1 MISAGQNIIITNTET
16 GDVNAHL
23 NVGTN
28 EYQQVEIP
36 GSLMGGGTDAAGGI
50 GGPNMAVAGGMASIG
65 SSVGQIV
72 GGIASYYLQS
82 DILDTQT
89 KMIKDGLDHKAAMA
103 GHDRDM
109 KMDALK
115 GQEAKIKV
123 QVKGNKEYLAAVR
136 ERRKA
141 EGELACAE
149 AQEHEN
155 ELSEK
160 AGKVNTKAL
169 DNIFQ
174 NYSYGKPL
182 KA

>member
-1 MISAGQNIIITNTET
+1 MSPDFAVSMPGQTNET
-16 GDVNAHL
+16 GLTAYSSMNQ
-23 NVGTN
+23 VGSAS
-28 EYQQVEIP
+28 
-36 GSLMGGGTDAAGGI
+36 GSGGI
-50 GGPNMAVAGGMASIG
+50 TGPNMAVAGGIASIG

-72 GGIASYYLQS
+72 GGIASYCIQS
-82 DILDTQT
+82 DILKTQT
-89 KMIKDGLDHKAAMA
+89 SMVKKGLDHQATMA
-103 GHDRDM
+103 SLDRDM

-115 GQEAKIKV
+115 GQEAKIKI
-123 QVKGNKEYLAAVR
+123 QVAGNKEYLAAVR

-155 ELSEK
+155 ALTEK

-174 NYSYGKPL
+174 SYSYGKPL

>member
-1 MISAGQNIIITNTET
+1 MISAGTGTAA
-16 GDVNAHL
+16 GDVKQSASPP
-23 NVGTN
+23 
-28 EYQQVEIP
+28 IA
-36 GSLMGGGTDAAGGI
+36 GGTPDAFATPPPSVGSTGGADAAGGMS
-50 GGPNMAVAGGMASIG
+50 GPDMGMAGGIASVG
-65 SSVGQIV
+65 SSIGQIV

-89 KMIKDGLDHKAAMA
+89 GMIKKGLEHKATMA
-103 GHDRDM
+103 GLDRDM

-149 AQEHEN
+149 AQEHEGA
-155 ELSEK
+155 LTEK

-169 DNIFQ
+169 DNLFQ

>member
-1 MISAGQNIIITNTET
+1 MISAGNET
-16 GDVNAHL
+16 GLTKMPDGTYSPDFAVNTPKA
-23 NVGTN
+23 
-28 EYQQVEIP
+28 P
-36 GSLMGGGTDAAGGI
+36 SAGGI
-50 GGPNMAVAGGMASIG
+50 GGPNMSMAGGIASIG
-65 SSVGQIV
+65 SSIGQMAS
-72 GGIASYYLQS
+72 GIASYVIGKR
-82 DILDTQT
+82 ILDTQT
-89 KMIKDGLDHKAAMA
+89 NMIKDGLDHKAAMA

-109 KMDALK
+109 KMDVLK

-123 QVKGNKEYLAAVR
+123 QVEGNKEYLAAVR

-141 EGELACAE
+141 DGELACAE
-149 AQEHEN
+149 AQEHEGA
-155 ELSEK
+155 LTEK

>member
-1 MISAGQNIIITNTET
+1 MPDGTYSPNFAVNTPTAPSSTSGASSAG
-16 GDVNAHL
+16 
-23 NVGTN
+23 
-28 EYQQVEIP
+28 
-36 GSLMGGGTDAAGGI
+36 GSSAPDMGMAGGI
-50 GGPNMAVAGGMASIG
+50 ASIG
-65 SSVGQIV
+65 SSIGQMAS
-72 GGIASYYLQS
+72 GIASYVIGKR
-82 DILDTQT
+82 ILDTQT
-89 KMIKDGLDHKAAMA
+89 NMIKDGLDHKATMA
-103 GHDRDM
+103 GLDRDM

-141 EGELACAE
+141 DGELACAE

-169 DNIFQ
+169 DNLFQ
-174 NYSYGKPL
+174 SYSYGKPL